1 MNRPSRFARTTAG
14 LDLNVLL
21 SPLRKSFWL
30 SIGIALLLNAI
41 LVLLYPFQQQ
51 AEKAPRPLTTKFVK
65 RQPRLTK
72 ALELRKIPQR
82 KRPMIR
88 RQVHAAAARMDQV
101 QATAAFSTRAIIAR
115 STGIANM
122 LQVGQSNSQ
131 MLQAVLEPVAGLTAN
146 VEISR
151 ASEHKID
158 MGLEMLDVDAM
169 DTGRYRALVIQ
180 DPNDKQGLKGFVKF
194 ARVVSATY
202 MTETQTNVVDGGLN
216 NREID
221 ILCDMLNE
229 WTGLRAEFVGS
240 FTFDDN
246 RFLSVPIVIPQGEPN
261 ENELENLARYLLA
274 GGFVMAEQFDFEGF
288 WTEAL
293 EKYGGLIKG
302 RDFYTER
309 LREDHPIFTAYFDLG
324 DGVAQGAS
332 RFDDPYYWNVV
343 KGCSSRGDW
352 WRCPGPTRVSGGIWA
367 LPPNAMR
374 PAYSSLR
381 STP

>member
-14 LDLNVLL
+14 LDLKVLL

-30 SIGIALLLNAI
+30 SLGIALLLNAI

-51 AEKAPRPLTTKFVK
+51 AGKAPRPLTTKFVK

-88 RQVHAAAARMDQV
+88 RQMHAAAARMDQV

-202 MTETQTNVVDGGLN
+202 MTETRTNVVDGGLN

-274 GGFVMAEQFDFEGF
+274 GALSWPSNSTLRGFGP
-288 WTEAL
+288 
-293 EKYGGLIKG
+293 
-302 RDFYTER
+302 R
-309 LREDHPIFTAYFDLG
+309 L
-324 DGVAQGAS
+324 
-332 RFDDPYYWNVV
+332 
-343 KGCSSRGDW
+343 
-352 WRCPGPTRVSGGIWA
+352 
-367 LPPNAMR
+367 
-374 PAYSSLR
+374 
-381 STP
+381 

>member
-180 DPNDKQGLKGFVKF
+180 DPNDKQELKGFVKF

-202 MTETQTNVVDGGLN
+202 MAETRTNVVDGGLN

-246 RFLSVPIVIPQGEPN
+246 RFLSVPIIIPQGEPN

-293 EKYGGLIKG
+293 EKYGGA
-302 RDFYTER
+302 D
-309 LREDHPIFTAYFDLG
+309 
-324 DGVAQGAS
+324 QGA
-332 RFDDPYYWNVV
+332 RFLHRTPA
-343 KGCSSRGDW
+343 G
-352 WRCPGPTRVSGGIWA
+352 
-367 LPPNAMR
+367 R
-374 PAYSSLR
+374 PSDIYGLF
-381 STP
+381 